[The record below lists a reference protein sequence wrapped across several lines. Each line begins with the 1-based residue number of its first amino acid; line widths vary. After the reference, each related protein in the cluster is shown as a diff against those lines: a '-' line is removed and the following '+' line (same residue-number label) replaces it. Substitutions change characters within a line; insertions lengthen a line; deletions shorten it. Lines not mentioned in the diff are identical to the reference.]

1 MQLGLANMRIMFL
14 TLRRQDHRP
23 PDTHPEPHR
32 SAGSLQP
39 QPHSHTLLGHQ
50 RHISSESDQKA
61 KQQGRSSYSD

>member
-32 SAGSLQP
+32 SAGSLQ
-39 QPHSHTLLGHQ
+39 HTLLGHQ